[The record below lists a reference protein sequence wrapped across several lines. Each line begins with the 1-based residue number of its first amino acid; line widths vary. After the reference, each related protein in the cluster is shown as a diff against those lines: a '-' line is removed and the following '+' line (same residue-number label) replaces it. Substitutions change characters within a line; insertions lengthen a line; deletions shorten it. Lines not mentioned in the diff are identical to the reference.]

1 MLIWRQPL
9 RGRPQCASCR
19 PQSAPSLKQ
28 MVNANQDEEDGD
40 EEIEPPLKRLKAAYE
55 TPQIVHAVRH
65 QPCHD
70 DDGDGSGDGEDH
82 GQDIAPRS
90 LRREGNENAEINGGT
105 RGAE

>member
-70 DDGDGSGDGEDH
+70 DDGDG
-82 GQDIAPRS
+82 
-90 LRREGNENAEINGGT
+90 
-105 RGAE
+105 